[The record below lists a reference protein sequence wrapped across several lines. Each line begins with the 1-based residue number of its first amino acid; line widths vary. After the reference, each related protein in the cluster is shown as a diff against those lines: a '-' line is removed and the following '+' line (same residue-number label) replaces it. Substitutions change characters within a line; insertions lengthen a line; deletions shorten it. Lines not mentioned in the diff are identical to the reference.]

1 LSAAAADGNE
11 TSVASSPVTAA
22 AKAALSP
29 NLLLLRRGI
38 RIVLFL
44 LARALSE
51 DGGAVR
57 GEWGVREQVP

>member
-1 LSAAAADGNE
+1 M
-11 TSVASSPVTAA
+11 ASSPVTAA

-29 NLLLLRRGI
+29 TLLLLRRGI